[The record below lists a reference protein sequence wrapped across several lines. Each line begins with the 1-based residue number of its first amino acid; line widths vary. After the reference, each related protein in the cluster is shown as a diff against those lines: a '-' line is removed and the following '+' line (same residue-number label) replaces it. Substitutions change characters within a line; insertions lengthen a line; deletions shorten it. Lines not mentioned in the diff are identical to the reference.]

1 MSKFNL
7 KNDIIFT
14 AFFARKGNEEFL
26 IDFLQS
32 ILKIEINKMILFNK
46 NMIKIFVVDISV
58 NPITNEKTINMIN
71 VFIKLSLLFDTK
83 KEKEK
88 LKIIFSNIN
97 IIFSIL
103 SSS

>member
-1 MSKFNL
+1 
-7 KNDIIFT
+7 
-14 AFFARKGNEEFL
+14 
-26 IDFLQS
+26 
-32 ILKIEINKMILFNK
+32 MILFNK
-46 NMIKIFVVDISV
+46 NMIKIFVVDIPI

>member
-1 MSKFNL
+1 MKESF
-7 KNDIIFT
+7 I
-14 AFFARKGNEEFL
+14 EYL
-26 IDFLQS
+26 IDKMP
-32 ILKIEINKMILFNK
+32 LKE
-46 NMIKIFVVDISV
+46 KIGQLLYIDYRK
-58 NPITNEKTINMIN
+58 PNEKTINMIN